1 MKTEQFFRCLADNLR
16 LRIVLLL
23 WQEGELSTVAIAQV
37 LGTNE
42 SLIRR
47 QMALLNK
54 NQIVLLRQKDLFQFY
69 QINKDLPVWMNKIL
83 KHTHRGNKK
92 VLEELLAKKNRQH
105 DSATHSS
112 APPKQ

>member
-16 LRIVLLL
+16 LRIVVLL
-23 WQEGELSTVAIAQV
+23 WQEGELSTVAIAQI

-54 NQIVLLRQKDLFQFY
+54 NQIVLLRQKELFQFY
-69 QINKDLPVWMNKIL
+69 QINKDLPVWMSKIL

-92 VLEELLAKKNRQH
+92 ILEELLAKRNPHTDMEQRAS
-105 DSATHSS
+105 DSQ
-112 APPKQ
+112 K